1 MTEHEKLMER
11 VARAI
16 YVAPYVAPFGD
27 EGSFEHRSDAI
38 KELFRMTA
46 RAALAEVYA
55 ALREPTDGVVKA
67 CLIAAGISPAEADD
81 HPLSMAVRRQY
92 RTGIAAS
99 PLNPEN

>member
-1 MTEHEKLMER
+1 MTHNDLIER
-11 VARAI
+11 VAQAMAI
-16 YVAPYVAPFGD
+16 AENDYDGSELVWFPYIAY
-27 EGSFEHRSDAI
+27 
-38 KELFRMTA
+38 A

-67 CLIAAGISPAEADD
+67 CLLAAGISPAEADD
-81 HPLSMAVRRQY
+81 HPLSMAVRHQY